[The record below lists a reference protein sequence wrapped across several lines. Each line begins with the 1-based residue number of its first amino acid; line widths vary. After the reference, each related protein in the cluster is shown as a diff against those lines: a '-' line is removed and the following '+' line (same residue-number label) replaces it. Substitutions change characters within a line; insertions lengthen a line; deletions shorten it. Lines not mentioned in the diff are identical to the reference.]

1 MFPAI
6 QLTDSGMVFVN
17 LNIEMNVVWWN
28 IMETN
33 AFMFLLTIF
42 HLI

>member
-6 QLTDSGMVFVN
+6 QLTDSGIVYVN

-42 HLI
+42 LV

>member
-6 QLTDSGMVFVN
+6 QLTDSGMVYVK

-28 IMETN
+28 IMKT
-33 AFMFLLTIF
+33 
-42 HLI
+42 

>member
-42 HLI
+42 LV